1 MSNPAAIAHNILDL
15 FSPTRAGLTRG
26 SAKVPPADRWIW
38 FSAMFLMALGSVMV
52 LSSSVMLADRKFGSP
67 GFFWT
72 RQLIWWGL
80 ATAILVGVSRI
91 DHRKFKTWAPLLLLV
106 GFGLVILARL
116 MPTIKDVHRW
126 IDLGPFRLQ
135 PAEVF
140 RLAFVIYAAAFFS
153 GVKERISSFSF
164 GLLPLLVLLSL
175 AWALLLLEPDT
186 DTFVVLFAALLAIF
200 FAAGGKLKQLGIL
213 CVVAAIA
220 LGSLIAMRPYLK
232 ERFLTFIDPGKDP
245 QGAGYQIEQSLIAI
259 GSGGF
264 FGRGFGQSVQKFS
277 YLPEPIGDSIFAVAG
292 EEFGF
297 FGASLLIMLFLAFLL
312 RGLRVASRAP
322 DSFARLLTVGIVI
335 LIGASAFI
343 NIASMLGLIP
353 LSGLTL
359 PLVSH
364 GGSALAIT
372 LASAGVVLNISRYQK
387 I

>member
-1 MSNPAAIAHNILDL
+1 MLTNEQRIDPWLLGVFVALVSSGFLIFLSASVGLIAREGASFGQVALTRLAAVALGATAAYLLSRLNYKLVRRFALPLLIFSVLLSLLVFLPGVGVAHGGARRWIGA
-15 FSPTRAGLTRG
+15 FGLTFQP
-26 SAKVPPADRWIW
+26 SE
-38 FSAMFLMALGSVMV
+38 
-52 LSSSVMLADRKFGSP
+52 
-67 GFFWT
+67 
-72 RQLIWWGL
+72 
-80 ATAILVGVSRI
+80 
-91 DHRKFKTWAPLLLLV
+91 LLK
-106 GFGLVILARL
+106 I
-116 MPTIKDVHRW
+116 
-126 IDLGPFRLQ
+126 
-135 PAEVF
+135 
-140 RLAFVIYAAAFFS
+140 AFVVYAAAFFS

-164 GLLPLLVLLSL
+164 GLLPLLILLSL
-175 AWALLLLEPDT
+175 AGVLLLLEPDT
-186 DTFVVLFAALLAIF
+186 DTFVVLFVALLAIF
-200 FAAGGKLKQLGIL
+200 FTAGGRLKQLGLL
-213 CVVAAIA
+213 CLVAAVA

-232 ERFLTFIDPGKDP
+232 ERFLTFINPGKDP

-297 FGASLLIMLFLAFLL
+297 FGASLLILLFLAFLL
-312 RGLRVASRAP
+312 RGLRVAARAP

-364 GGSALAIT
+364 GGSALVIT
-372 LASAGVVLNISRYQK
+372 LASAGVILNLSRYQK